1 MLHIDQWNQDI
12 EEGIY
17 ERICAICLEHYIL
30 SICVIKISILWNDID
45 CGPCMYIFQLYLE
58 GRIMKMAVI
67 KFKIGPLF
75 YVLSKLKKVVVAN
88 ELCL

>member
-1 MLHIDQWNQDI
+1 
-12 EEGIY
+12 
-17 ERICAICLEHYIL
+17 
-30 SICVIKISILWNDID
+30 
-45 CGPCMYIFQLYLE
+45 MYIFQLYLE